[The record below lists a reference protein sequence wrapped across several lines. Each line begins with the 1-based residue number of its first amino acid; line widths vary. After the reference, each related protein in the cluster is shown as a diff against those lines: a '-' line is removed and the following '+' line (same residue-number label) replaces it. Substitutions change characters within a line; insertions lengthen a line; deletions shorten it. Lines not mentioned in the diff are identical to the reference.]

1 MNTMHGMKFGTRG
14 FTLIELL
21 ITMMIVGILAS
32 IAVPAYTDYIT
43 KSRRARATQLLAELA
58 NRQEQFMLDNKTYA
72 RTLTDLGYTTGYLGI
87 DDNGEKQPS
96 ASANIQHVAALT
108 PGTATASGVTLDWL
122 LEAKPSGLQLK
133 RDKRCATLSL
143 DSLGEKDATGTDPDS
158 CW

>member
-21 ITMMIVGILAS
+21 ITIMIVGILAS
-32 IAVPAYTDYIT
+32 IAVPSYTDYIT

-72 RTLTDLGYTTGYLGI
+72 RTLADLGYSSGYLGI
-87 DDNGEKQPS
+87 DESGEQQ
-96 ASANIQHVAALT
+96 ASSSTDIQYVVTIT
-108 PGTATASGVTLDWL
+108 PGTATASGVTLDWVL
-122 LEAKPSGLQLK
+122 QIAPSGVQAT
-133 RDKRCATLSL
+133 RDTRCAKLTL

>member
-1 MNTMHGMKFGTRG
+1 
-14 FTLIELL
+14 
-21 ITMMIVGILAS
+21 
-32 IAVPAYTDYIT
+32 
-43 KSRRARATQLLAELA
+43 
-58 NRQEQFMLDNKTYA
+58 
-72 RTLTDLGYTTGYLGI
+72 
-87 DDNGEKQPS
+87 
-96 ASANIQHVAALT
+96 VAALT